1 MTIEVKVPDE
11 WSPGMALATRALLQ
25 EAFRCGFPVIA
36 FVRPDVTP
44 DQLKEVYRRVE
55 ELIRESGLA
64 A

>member
-25 EAFRCGFPVIA
+25 EALCSGFPVIA
-36 FVRPDVTP
+36 CVRPDATP
-44 DQLKEVYRRVE
+44 DQVKALYLRVG